1 MTNKPDTLSRLT
13 LAILGLISQH
23 PQSGYDIRRTFSQT
37 PMGSFSSSPGAIYP
51 ALKRIESNG
60 WIEVQPEAGT
70 HPRHRQIYRLTAAG
84 RATLIDALNR
94 PVTREDVIWNPD
106 YLLLRFAFMEGLVGM
121 DVITRF
127 LRQFRTELTAHLGYL
142 EGYYA
147 DYGKAMPLTGRL
159 AMENGIR
166 GYRSNL
172 EWTASALQALA
183 TRPDDL
189 HPHDQPD

>member
-1 MTNKPDTLSRLT
+1 
-13 LAILGLISQH
+13 
-23 PQSGYDIRRTFSQT
+23 
-37 PMGSFSSSPGAIYP
+37 
-51 ALKRIESNG
+51 
-60 WIEVQPEAGT
+60 
-70 HPRHRQIYRLTAAG
+70 
-84 RATLIDALNR
+84 
-94 PVTREDVIWNPD
+94 
-106 YLLLRFAFMEGLVGM
+106 MEGLVGM